1 MRHGSHES
9 LGSQSASGSNSPAAA
24 VIAFAFYPSLSIDI
38 LLHTPSA
45 MKTVTPVSSW
55 SENFPPA
62 PTWTSK
68 DIPDL
73 GGKVFVVTG
82 GYGGIGYETTVRSCD
97 GEDKGHSSMGRHVES
112 TFGTRRKGL
121 HPRTIPIQ
129 IRLLCHPSVIHPIQP
144 TPLHPM

>member
-1 MRHGSHES
+1 MKVWNDTIGIGIKFARGRRHR
-9 LGSQSASGSNSPAAA
+9 LR
-24 VIAFAFYPSLSIDI
+24 IYPSLSIDI

-129 IRLLCHPSVIHPIQP
+129 IRVLCHPSVIHPIQP

>member
-1 MRHGSHES
+1 
-9 LGSQSASGSNSPAAA
+9 
-24 VIAFAFYPSLSIDI
+24 
-38 LLHTPSA
+38 

-121 HPRTIPIQ
+121 HQKLITGRCLDIRTDLT
-129 IRLLCHPSVIHPIQP
+129 RAIHSEGWRIASWVVAAFEWCICYDAELGAVTRTCLAPNSLFSPFSLQV
-144 TPLHPM
+144 LAD